1 MIKQKELIF
10 NETLGVCGGAFC
22 IDVMGKK
29 MDITNTYPGTTE
41 REV

>member
-10 NETLGVCGGAFC
+10 NETLGVGGAFC

-29 MDITNTYPGTTE
+29 MDITNMYPGTTE